1 MELQSILT
9 ADYLDIVF
17 DNRNKTY
24 GGYELRKHYNQRA
37 MKSITLVLSAALLLL
52 GVHAFASGLKP
63 KDVIA
68 QIPIE
73 RTIEMQDL
81 TPEVP
86 DPPPMPPP
94 PQPVPP
100 APSIAWTPPK
110 IVRDIDVPD
119 APPTIE
125 EIKDKVI
132 STVTADGDPNG
143 SDIAPIITGTGK
155 GGPGFT
161 APTPRDPEIPFE
173 SVEQMPE
180 FDGNIGEYLGRN
192 IQYPQMARETQITG
206 RVIIRFVVNEDGS
219 VSGAKVLKGIGA
231 GCEEEALRVINS
243 MPKWKPGKNN
253 GKAVKV
259 FFTLPVKFAM
269 NQ

>member
-17 DNRNKTY
+17 DNRNKSY

-52 GVHAFASGLKP
+52 GVHAFASRTKP
-63 KDVIA
+63 TDVIK
-68 QIPIE
+68 PIFNE
-73 RTIEMQDL
+73 RVVEMQDL
-81 TPEVP
+81 TPHVP
-86 DPPPMPPP
+86 DPPPVPVAPPP
-94 PQPVPP
+94 APP
-100 APSIAWTPPK
+100 APSLVWTPPV
-110 IVRDIDVPD
+110 IVEDIDVPE
-119 APPTIE
+119 APPTQE
-125 EIKDKVI
+125 ELKDKVI
-132 STVTADGDPNG
+132 STVKSDGDPNG
-143 SDIAPIITGTGK
+143 SDIAPVITGTGK

-161 APTPRDPEIPFE
+161 APTPPDPEIPFE

-180 FDGNIGEYLGRN
+180 FNGNISEYLGRN
-192 IQYPQMARETQITG
+192 IQYPQMAKETQTAG
-206 RVIIRFVVNEDGS
+206 RVVIRFVVNEDGS
-219 VSGAKVLKGIGA
+219 VSGAKVLKGIGS

-269 NQ
+269 N